1 VVTITLDALSVSPT
15 LVTGH
20 LVLTREPLLVTRD
33 TWGPHGTA
41 IHGGDRVAMRGGSG
55 KDNEI
60 TFYTVAGMDDR
71 AGVWRIQVDEVSAET
86 ACPDHPCP
94 MIRIAGPWVLEVT
107 IPR

>member
-1 VVTITLDALSVSPT
+1 
-15 LVTGH
+15 
-20 LVLTREPLLVTRD
+20 
-33 TWGPHGTA
+33 
-41 IHGGDRVAMRGGSG
+41 MRGGSG

-60 TFYTVAGMDDR
+60 TFYTAAGMDDR